1 MVKFAWVKVASVK
14 SARDKF
20 ASVKFAPNKRASDK
34 SALNN
39 IASDKLELVK
49 MRQGRYDLLKNGE
62 TYSESITSE
71 MNSREEIITRLISTG
86 LRHGTDVKFLVEQ
99 LNKAEGD
106 ITSFGKA
113 ISRK

>member
-1 MVKFAWVKVASVK
+1 MK
-14 SARDKF
+14 
-20 ASVKFAPNKRASDK
+20 
-34 SALNN
+34 
-39 IASDKLELVK
+39 
-49 MRQGRYDLLKNGE
+49 QGRYDLLKNGE

-113 ISRK
+113 ISRILKKYIPEGAISTVKCEDCGSSDVIFKEGCSSCSECGSSKCG